1 MMQMHHLLPYVPI
14 IGFSWTICV
23 GKAGRNWLWGQSMK
37 LGILVNTDKHLEHI
51 LGLTKAT
58 IAKHH
63 EVIIFIMDEGTRLS
77 ENELIVALAKQPA
90 VSISLCEHSAKSY
103 GIDTKNLSRDINCAS
118 QFNNAMM
125 NHDADRV
132 IVL

>member
-1 MMQMHHLLPYVPI
+1 
-14 IGFSWTICV
+14 
-23 GKAGRNWLWGQSMK
+23 MK

-51 LGLTKAT
+51 LGITKAA
-58 IAKHH
+58 IANGH
-63 EVIIFIMDEGTRLS
+63 EVIMFVMDEGTRLL
-77 ENELIVALAKQPA
+77 ENDSIAALAKLPV
-90 VSISLCEHSAKSY
+90 VSISLCEHSAKNY
-103 GIDTKNLSRDINCAS
+103 GINTNDLSKDISSAS

>member
-1 MMQMHHLLPYVPI
+1 
-14 IGFSWTICV
+14 
-23 GKAGRNWLWGQSMK
+23 MK
-37 LGILVNTDKHLEHI
+37 LGILVNTDRHLEHI

-58 IAKHH
+58 IAANH

-77 ENELIVALAKQPA
+77 ENDSIVALAKLPA

-103 GIDTKNLSRDINCAS
+103 GVNTKDLSKDIKCAS

-125 NHDADRV
+125 NHNADRV

>member
-1 MMQMHHLLPYVPI
+1 
-14 IGFSWTICV
+14 
-23 GKAGRNWLWGQSMK
+23 MK

-51 LGLTKAT
+51 QGLTKAA
-58 IAKHH
+58 IAKDH
-63 EVIIFIMDEGTRLS
+63 EVIMFVMDEGTRLLK
-77 ENELIVALAKQPA
+77 NDLFVALAKLPA

-103 GIDTKNLSRDINCAS
+103 GVNTKDLSKDINCAS

-125 NHDADRV
+125 NHNADRV